1 MKHIF
6 SSSFYLL
13 FSLPNKKEVFETIT
27 NPKYIDKE
35 LTSLITWNEDCR
47 VKVEELYVD
56 KVGHLLVPSMELFL
70 QHIRSKKSISLI
82 NIWKNTYNKDG
93 FQEVH
98 DHIDHER
105 NIHVSGCIFLEDQ
118 TKDTSKFFFSNKN
131 NMELSIWNKVTGD
144 DTLHS
149 SWVPNIKGGDIIFFP
164 SYLLHGVSP
173 HKLRKPRTTISFN
186 LTFV

>member
-35 LTSLITWNEDCR
+35 LSSKIRWNSNCK
-47 VKVEELYVD
+47 VKVEELYAD
-56 KVGHLLVPSMELFL
+56 KVGHVLTPSIELFL
-70 QHIRSKKSISLI
+70 QHVRSKKSVGLLD
-82 NIWKNTYNKDG
+82 IWKNTYNKDG

-98 DHIDHER
+98 DHVNNEAQL
-105 NIHVSGCIFLEDQ
+105 SGCIFLEDQ
-118 TKDTSKFFFSNKN
+118 TKDTSRFYFYNRDNTELAFWREILNDERLQNK
-131 NMELSIWNKVTGD
+131 WF
-144 DTLHS
+144 
-149 SWVPNIKGGDIIFFP
+149 PNIKAGDIIFFP
-164 SYLLHGVSP
+164 SYMLHGVTP

-186 LTFV
+186 LQFI

>member
-35 LTSLITWNEDCR
+35 LSSKIRWNEDCR

-98 DHIDHER
+98 DHVDHEK
-105 NIHVSGCIFLEDQ
+105 NAHVSGCIFLEDQ
-118 TKDTSKFFFSNKN
+118 TKDTSKFYFFNRHN
-131 NMELSIWNKVTGD
+131 TELSLWREILNDERLYNRWF
-144 DTLHS
+144 
-149 SWVPNIKGGDIIFFP
+149 PNIKAGDIIFFP
-164 SYLLHGVSP
+164 SYMLHGVTP

-186 LTFV
+186 LKFI

>member
-56 KVGHLLVPSMELFL
+56 KVGHLLVPSLELFL

-82 NIWKNTYNKDG
+82 DIWKNTYNKDG

-98 DHIDHER
+98 DHVDHEK
-105 NIHVSGCIFLEDQ
+105 NAHVSGCIFLEDQ
-118 TKDTSKFFFSNKN
+118 TKDTSKFYFYNRDNTELTLWREIMNDERLQNK
-131 NMELSIWNKVTGD
+131 WF
-144 DTLHS
+144 
-149 SWVPNIKGGDIIFFP
+149 PNIKAGDIIFFP
-164 SYLLHGVSP
+164 SYMLHGVTP

-186 LTFV
+186 LQFI

>member
-13 FSLPNKKEVFETIT
+13 FSLPNKKEVFETLT

-35 LTSLITWNEDCR
+35 STSKIKWNEDCR
-47 VKVEELYVD
+47 VKVEELYAD
-56 KVGHLLVPSMELFL
+56 RVGHLLGPSIELFL
-70 QHIRSKKSISLI
+70 QHIGAEKRGISLI
-82 NIWKNTYNKDG
+82 DIWKNTYNKDS

-98 DHIDHER
+98 DHVD
-105 NIHVSGCIFLEDQ
+105 NLSQVSGCIFLEDQ
-118 TKDTSKFFFSNKN
+118 TKDSSKFYFFNRHSIELAIWKDIMNDETLYSN
-131 NMELSIWNKVTGD
+131 WYPD
-144 DTLHS
+144 
-149 SWVPNIKGGDIIFFP
+149 IKEGDIIFFP
-164 SYLLHGVSP
+164 SYLLHGVTP

>member
-6 SSSFYLL
+6 SKSFYL
-13 FSLPNKKEVFETIT
+13 FIDIPNRKEVFETLT

-35 LTSLITWNEDCR
+35 ATSIIEWNKECR

-93 FQEVH
+93 FQDIH
-98 DHIDHER
+98 DHVDNHA
-105 NIHVSGCIFLEDQ
+105 HVSGCIFLEDQ
-118 TKDTSKFFFSNKN
+118 TKDTSKFYFYNRDNTELTLWREIMNDERLQNK
-131 NMELSIWNKVTGD
+131 WF
-144 DTLHS
+144 
-149 SWVPNIKGGDIIFFP
+149 PNIKAGDIIFFP
-164 SYLLHGVSP
+164 SYMLHGVTP

-186 LTFV
+186 LQFI